1 MMSEFEGKIVVVT
14 GGGTGIGLAAARRFA
29 REGAEVYITGRRQE
43 VIDAAAADIGMGVR
57 AVRADSAVEEDL
69 DRLYEQISREHGRVD
84 VVFANAGLGEFAGI
98 GEYDAK
104 HIDKIFSVNVI
115 GVINTVQKAL
125 PLMPDGGAIVL
136 TGSIASSKGFPR
148 FGVYNASKAAVRSF
162 ARTWAND
169 LKEREIRVNVVSP
182 GTIETDVFAPGPLG
196 DAKDFF
202 VSLIP
207 RGRIGEPE
215 EVANAALFLASAK
228 ASFINGVEL
237 FVDGGT
243 IQI

>member
-1 MMSEFEGKIVVVT
+1 MSDFEGKVVVVT
-14 GGGTGIGLAAARRFA
+14 GGGTGIGLAAARQFA
-29 REGAEVYITGRRQE
+29 REGAEVYITGRRQD
-43 VIDAAAADIGMGVR
+43 VLDAAIAEIGNGVR
-57 AVRADSAVEEDL
+57 AVRADSAVAEDL
-69 DRLYEQISREHGRVD
+69 DRLYEQISREQGRVD

-98 GEYDAK
+98 EEVDAK
-104 HIDKIFSVNVI
+104 HIEKIFSVNVV

-125 PLMPDGGAIVL
+125 PLMPNGASVVL

-148 FGVYNASKAAVRSF
+148 FGLYNASKAAVRSF
-162 ARTWAND
+162 ARTWANE
-169 LKEREIRVNVVSP
+169 LKDREIRVNVVSP
-182 GTIETDVFAPGPLG
+182 GTIDTDVFASGPLG
-196 DAKDFF
+196 DSKDFF

-207 RGRIGEPE
+207 RGRIGEAE
-215 EVANAALFLASAK
+215 EVADAVRFMASPK